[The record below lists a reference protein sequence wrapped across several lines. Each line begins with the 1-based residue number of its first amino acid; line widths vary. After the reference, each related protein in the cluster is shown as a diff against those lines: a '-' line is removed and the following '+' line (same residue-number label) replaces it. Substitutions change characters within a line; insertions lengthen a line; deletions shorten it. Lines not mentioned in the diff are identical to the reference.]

1 MHLLVEHSIKEQ
13 TEFLESEE
21 LGQIESTIKRMIE
34 VNEDHYY
41 SFKKRKAVV
50 ANAKHQF
57 PCFQDY
63 DSDQREYFMSMYK
76 IRIQFEAE
84 IIIK

>member
-1 MHLLVEHSIKEQ
+1 MNTALKNKRNSWK
-13 TEFLESEE
+13 SEG